1 MIKKKRSSFREG
13 KKKKRRER
21 KLGGGGGGGGGGEKC
36 IEIVKQSAVDE
47 CCTGEHTRLAVNE
60 VLGKYVG
67 ENGVSA

>member
-1 MIKKKRSSFREG
+1 MFSLADQKETFKRESQLVY
-13 KKKKRRER
+13 RRE
-21 KLGGGGGGGGGGEKC
+21 GGGEKC